1 MNNHLAILRDLIA
14 FDTTSRY
21 SNLLLIAWV
30 EDFLDAHGVAHH
42 RLPNAEGNKASL
54 IATLPGADGE
64 TIQGGIVL
72 SGHTDVVPVDGQPW
86 DTEPFTLTDKGEYL
100 FGRGTADMK
109 GFLACA
115 LSLIPAWTASPPPRP
130 IHLAFSYDEEIG
142 CLSAAALAAHL
153 QELGLQPALVL
164 IGEPTLMQPV
174 DAHKG
179 IRSFETTVTGLEAH
193 SSNTHLG
200 VNAVMIA
207 AELVH
212 ALGEMAAEHRAR
224 GDASGRFTPP
234 YTTIHVGTIQG
245 GTARNIIPREC
256 KFLWEIRPLP
266 GADADAIK
274 TAFDARAEALIAP
287 HRALDASV
295 SIRTHPASNVAGL
308 HPLNDETILSPLLHL
323 CGANR
328 CTAVSFGT
336 EGGIFQAAGFPVL
349 VCGPGSIDQAHKPN
363 EFVAAEQ
370 LTRCVAFLKELPHA
384 FSLQEKEERSGG

>member
-1 MNNHLAILRDLIA
+1 MSPHLDILRQLIA

-21 SNLLLIAWV
+21 SNLALVEWV
-30 EDFLDAHGVAHH
+30 EAYLDAHGVVHH
-42 RLPNAEGNKASL
+42 RLPNTVGNKASL
-54 IATLPGADGE
+54 IATLPAADGE
-64 TIQGGIVL
+64 RLTGGIVL

-86 DTEPFTLTDKGEYL
+86 DTDPFTLTEKGDVL
-100 FGRGTADMK
+100 FGRGTSDMK

-115 LSLIPAWTASPPPRP
+115 LSLIPGWIEQPPARP
-130 IHLAFSYDEEIG
+130 IHLAFSYDEEVG
-142 CLSAAALAAHL
+142 CLSAPALAAHL
-153 QELGLQPALVL
+153 NELGLKPALVL

-179 IRSFETTVTGLEAH
+179 IRSFETTVTGFESH

-207 AELVH
+207 ADLVH
-212 ALGEMAAEHRAR
+212 YLGELAVEHRAK

-234 YTTIHVGTIQG
+234 YTTIHVGVIHG

-266 GADADAIK
+266 GADANAIK
-274 TAFDARAEALIAP
+274 AQFDARAEALIAP
-287 HRALDASV
+287 HRALDAAV
-295 SIRTHPASNVAGL
+295 GIHTNPASNVSGL
-308 HPLNDETILSPLLHL
+308 HPMTDETILSPLLHL

-349 VCGPGSIDQAHKPN
+349 VCGPGSIEQAHKPN
-363 EFVAAEQ
+363 EFVATEQ
-370 LTRCVAFLKELPHA
+370 LERCLAFLTQLPDA
-384 FSLQEKEERSGG
+384 LGS